1 MRMTGLAAAVKVQQA
16 TASLAKV
23 TPIKGGSLEGQV
35 HVLMN
40 GIAAG
45 LGDEYQDT
53 TNQVGLLPRCKKGD
67 GVLTVGGHDV
77 RLVVEVTDSKRAGW
91 TAYFDEAERNRA
103 GVASL
108 GVVRSL
114 EQNAG
119 QAIRVVGSRRLV
131 VALDP
136 ETDDDDRFMAA
147 STLADVLY
155 PNTHEGDRMLG
166 MDLKEAERIAQD
178 NPEARAA
185 LADMDREEASFADAL
200 AAAMTARGVSQSEL
214 AKRVG
219 IGQPAISMMLAREC
233 RPQKRTVR
241 RLAEGLGM
249 NPTELWANYNGGN

>member
-1 MRMTGLAAAVKVQQA
+1 MAATTLIEQEVRTKSVIAQA
-16 TASLAKV
+16 QGAAELFHA
-23 TPIKGGSLEGQV
+23 
-35 HVLMN
+35 LMECGDDLQKHAFALI
-40 GIAAG
+40 GI
-45 LGDEYQDT
+45 L
-53 TNQVGLLPRCKKGD
+53 
-67 GVLTVGGHDV
+67 
-77 RLVVEVTDSKRAGW
+77 
-91 TAYFDEAERNRA
+91 
-103 GVASL
+103 
-108 GVVRSL
+108 
-114 EQNAG
+114 
-119 QAIRVVGSRRLV
+119 
-131 VALDP
+131 LDP